1 MTQYERYI
9 KYIKSNYFDNM
20 KNYENIKFK
29 NLILKGKAGGTPK
42 STIES
47 YYNGE
52 IPFLSIKDMTT
63 QGKYINTTEKTIT
76 KEGLDNSSAWMIA
89 KNSILYSI
97 YASIGLVSIN
107 NINLTTS
114 QAIYGII
121 LKDNV
126 NNSYI
131 YHYLNDFRRFIHRF
145 IETGTQ
151 GNINSNTVK
160 NINIKLP
167 PLEEQLKISNFF
179 DLLDLKLNKIKNKI
193 EIYRNFKSY
202 LIQNMFI

>member
-1 MTQYERYI
+1 MH
-9 KYIKSNYFDNM
+9 
-20 KNYENIKFK
+20 
-29 NLILKGKAGGTPK
+29 L
-42 STIES
+42 
-47 YYNGE
+47 
-52 IPFLSIKDMTT
+52 
-63 QGKYINTTEKTIT
+63 
-76 KEGLDNSSAWMIA
+76 
-89 KNSILYSI
+89 
-97 YASIGLVSIN
+97 GLVSIN

-193 EIYRNFKSY
+193 EIYKNFKSY